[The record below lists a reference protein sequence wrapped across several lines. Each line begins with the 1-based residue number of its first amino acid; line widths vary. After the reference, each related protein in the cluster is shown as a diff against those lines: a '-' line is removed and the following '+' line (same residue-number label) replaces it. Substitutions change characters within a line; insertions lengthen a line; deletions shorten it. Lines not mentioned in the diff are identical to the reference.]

1 MKLQLR
7 ELQQAPSHV
16 QSTRREAATSATATA
31 KSYRDVVWA
40 VNGNPS
46 VSKATAP
53 GMNSL
58 PEPSVVTGENP
69 SGGDFVTVVKK
80 KRVAPSLVNT
90 VNTVANTSKKRRVA
104 MIGSLESTRRMIALC
119 EESKEAGIR
128 TLVALD
134 DQGEQLDRI
143 EEGMDQINADMREA
157 EKNLT
162 GMEKCCGLCV
172 LPCNKSASFKEDEG
186 TWKGNDD
193 GKVVNN
199 QPQRVMDDRNGLGPQ
214 GGYIARITN
223 DAREDEMEEN
233 MGQVNTMIG
242 NLRNMA
248 IDMGSELENQNRQI
262 DRINRKGESNETRI
276 AVANQRA
283 HDLLK

>member
-1 MKLQLR
+1 MPAPTSAAAAEPAPPR
-7 ELQQAPSHV
+7 TELQELQF
-16 QSTRREAATSATATA
+16 
-31 KSYRDVVWA
+31 
-40 VNGNPS
+40 
-46 VSKATAP
+46 KADQTTD
-53 GMNSL
+53 
-58 PEPSVVTGENP
+58 E
-69 SGGDFVTVVKK
+69 
-80 KRVAPSLVNT
+80 
-90 VNTVANTSKKRRVA
+90 
-104 MIGSLESTRRMIALC
+104 SLESTRRMLALC

-172 LPCNKSASFKEDEG
+172 LPCNNSSFKEDEG

-199 QPQRVMDDRNGLGPQ
+199 QPQRVMDNGMVMPS
-214 GGYIARITN
+214 GYIGKITN
-223 DAREDEMEEN
+223 DARENEMEDN

-276 AVANQRA
+276 QVANERA
-283 HDLLK
+283 HQLLK